1 MHPPRPF
8 SSGAFRFAFML
19 ASCFALGS
27 IGLLLSVNHLIDRYI
42 TEELTDGI
50 ETESDILKGE
60 QNELGG
66 KELIHAIDRH
76 ARAVHDTSF
85 RYLLLDQNRHPLTG
99 SLPSS
104 SGQPG
109 WHRITVTASDEQGNH
124 PVSLLAQGTVLANG
138 WLLVV
143 AGDLQDSREFARQ
156 LRRFTVIAGISITL
170 LALVGGLAVGSLFLR
185 RLDETNRSIHRIIHG
200 NFSERL
206 PPFGLSPEFD
216 ELTDNLNRMLERI
229 EVLME
234 GLRQVSTDVAHDLR
248 TPLTRLRNRLE
259 AIQHDASA
267 EEIEVRVEGCI
278 DQIDEIIRIFSSLL
292 RIATLENGKA
302 RANFETFDLSGLLV
316 KLGAAFTP
324 AIEDTGRHLTA
335 AIATGVTV
343 LGDRDLIAQAVTN
356 LLENAA
362 RHTPIGSEVKLSLQ
376 GPGHGQAA
384 HIVIEDNGPGV
395 PEEDRAKVFRR
406 FFRGERSRTTPGS
419 GLGLALVSA
428 IVQLHDGTIRLED
441 AAPGLRVVIGLPEQS

>member
-19 ASCFALGS
+19 AACFALGS
-27 IGLLLSVNHLIDRYI
+27 IGLLLTVNHLIERYI

-50 ETESDILKGE
+50 ETETDILKGE
-60 QNELGG
+60 QNELGEA
-66 KELIHAIDRH
+66 ELIHAIDRH
-76 ARAVHDTSF
+76 ARAVRDTSF
-85 RYLLLDQNRHPLTG
+85 RFLLLDRARHPLTG
-99 SLPSS
+99 SLPLP
-104 SGQPG
+104 SGVPG
-109 WHRITVTASDEQGNH
+109 WHRITVTAHDEQGDQ
-124 PVSLLAQGTVLANG
+124 PVSLLAKGTLLPNG

-143 AGDLQDSREFARQ
+143 AGDLQDSRELAWQ
-156 LRRFTVIAGISITL
+156 LRRFTAFAGLSISL
-170 LALVGGLAVGSLFLR
+170 LALVGGLGVGSLFLR
-185 RLDETNRSIHRIIHG
+185 RLDETNRAIHRIIRG

-206 PPFGLSPEFD
+206 PRFGLSPEFD
-216 ELTDNLNRMLERI
+216 ELTGNLNRMLERI

-248 TPLTRLRNRLE
+248 TPLTRLRHRLE
-259 AIQHDASA
+259 AIQYDASP
-267 EEIEVRVEGCI
+267 EEIEARVEGCI
-278 DQIDEIIRIFSSLL
+278 DQIDDIIRIFASLL

-302 RANFETFDLSGLLV
+302 RANFETVDLSGLLAR
-316 KLGAAFTP
+316 LGAAFTP
-324 AIEDTGRHLTA
+324 AIEDDGRRLTVS
-335 AIATGVTV
+335 IAPDVTV

-362 RHTPIGSEVKLSLQ
+362 RHTPMGSTFRLALLEPGQ
-376 GPGHGQAA
+376 GETAR
-384 HIVIEDNGPGV
+384 IVIEDDGPGI

-428 IVQLHDGTIRLED
+428 IVQLHEGGIALED
-441 AAPGLRVVIGLPEQS
+441 AAPGLRVVVSLPERV

>member
-1 MHPPRPF
+1 MRPPRPF

-27 IGLLLSVNHLIDRYI
+27 IGLLLTVSHLTDRYI

-50 ETESDILKGE
+50 ETETDILKGE
-60 QNELGG
+60 QNELGER
-66 KELIHAIDRH
+66 ELIHAIDRH

-85 RYLLLDQNRHPLTG
+85 RYLLIDQNGHALTG
-99 SLPSS
+99 SLPRT
-104 SGQPG
+104 SGVPG
-109 WHRITVTASDEQGNH
+109 WQRITVTAQDEQGNH
-124 PVSLLAQGTVLANG
+124 PVSLLAKGTRLTNG

-143 AGDLQDSREFARQ
+143 AGDLQDSRDLAWQ
-156 LRRFTVIAGISITL
+156 LRRFTALAGISISL
-170 LALVGGLAVGSLFLR
+170 LALIGGLAVGSLFLR

-206 PPFGLSPEFD
+206 PRFGLSPEFN

-248 TPLTRLRNRLE
+248 TPLTRLRHRLE

-267 EEIEVRVEGCI
+267 DEIEARVEGCI
-278 DQIDEIIRIFSSLL
+278 DQIDDIIRIFSSLL

-302 RANFETFDLSGLLV
+302 RANFENVDLSGLLV
-316 KLGAAFTP
+316 RLGAAFTP
-324 AIEDTGRHLTA
+324 AIEDDGRSLIVT
-335 AIATGVTV
+335 IAPDIAV

-362 RHTPIGSEVKLSLQ
+362 RHTPAGSTVRLDLQ
-376 GPGHGQAA
+376 GAGDGHAA
-384 HIVIEDNGPGV
+384 RIVIEDNGPGV
-395 PEEDRAKVFRR
+395 PQEDRAKVFRR

-428 IVQLHDGTIRLED
+428 IVQLHEGTIDLED
-441 AAPGLRVVIGLPEQS
+441 AGPGLRVVVGLPERP